1 MSVQTSLDNFSAEL
15 NNGFS
20 KDLFEF
26 FEKHLGVKDNRGY
39 VSVLFVVY
47 LFLQTD

>member
-39 VSVLFVVY
+39 VMFV
-47 LFLQTD
+47 DPGRENIG